1 LIEDKKA
8 VNVTVISNIPN
19 IIKLISELYP
29 SSQTLLV
36 ENNSLKPY
44 DLHKQ
49 KLLYRN
55 KFNSIEGCN
64 VYFFFVA
71 YGIIESYAIKIL
83 SRKNKIFYK
92 KSVDTSHFK
101 KTNSIK
107 SKLWKLY
114 LGFMLGIQFNP
125 RLIDDNLVFAVSD
138 EFLSQL
144 NVQDIV
150 LLDNI
155 EHVKKRIIDQYHL
168 SNKRVLFTVGGVVE
182 DNLVKKEEYVHKNDI
197 LIRYLSDKYGRDQIA
212 LKMHP
217 RYTHLFSDEVK
228 FNTIPNYIPGNL
240 IIDNFEIIIGYS
252 SAILFEAANLGKKVY
267 STLKYFEPNNY
278 KTQNQYVEYL
288 SSNLEK
294 KSTIKF
300 FKELDIFESNHDVF
314 VC

>member
-1 LIEDKKA
+1 MAI
-8 VNVTVISNIPN
+8 TS
-19 IIKLISELYP
+19 
-29 SSQTLLV
+29 
-36 ENNSLKPY
+36 
-44 DLHKQ
+44 Q
-49 KLLYRN
+49 KLFYR
-55 KFNSIEGCN
+55 KKLNSIEGCN
-64 VYFFFVA
+64 VYFFSVA